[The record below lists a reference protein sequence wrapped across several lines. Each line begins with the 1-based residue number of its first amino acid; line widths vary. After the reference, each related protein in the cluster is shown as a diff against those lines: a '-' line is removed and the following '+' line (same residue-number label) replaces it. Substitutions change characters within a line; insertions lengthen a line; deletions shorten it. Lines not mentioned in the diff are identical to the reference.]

1 MDELNK
7 SFGDRL
13 KLLIKQE
20 GLSQRDFAASMGMPL
35 STLATYCGGRIPD
48 ANILLSLADRFGVS
62 VDYLLTGKSPWESG
76 VYIDGKKVAEG
87 TAEYY
92 TLKELASVPPEDLA
106 KIKAMMDIIRG
117 EAERKKKA
125 C

>member
-1 MDELNK
+1 MGELNK
-7 SFGDRL
+7 DFGERL

-20 GLSQRDFAASMGMPL
+20 GYSQRDFAIAMGMPL

-48 ANILLSLADRFGVS
+48 ADILLSLADRFGVS

-92 TLKELASVPPEDLA
+92 TLKELASVPPEELA

-117 EAERKKKA
+117 QAERKKKTS
-125 C
+125 

>member
-1 MDELNK
+1 MLL
-7 SFGDRL
+7 L
-13 KLLIKQE
+13 KI
-20 GLSQRDFAASMGMPL
+20 
-35 STLATYCGGRIPD
+35 
-48 ANILLSLADRFGVS
+48 ADYFGVS

-106 KIKAMMDIIRG
+106 KIKAMMDMIRG
-117 EAERKKKA
+117 QAERKKKA